1 MPGPRGPLQP
11 GSVGRNIGSMT
22 AHDQPAKEGERYRTF
37 AAFYPFYLTEHV
49 NRTSRRLHVVG
60 TTLVIAALV
69 CGFLVDWRFFVAA
82 PFVGYGFAWVGH
94 FVFEK
99 NRPATFK
106 YPLYSLAG
114 DFRLWFEVVT
124 GKRSF

>member
-1 MPGPRGPLQP
+1 
-11 GSVGRNIGSMT
+11 MT
-22 AHDQPAKEGERYRTF
+22 QTSGERYRSF
-37 AAFYPFYLTEHV
+37 SAFYPFYLTEHV

-60 TTLVIAALV
+60 TTLVLICLALGVLANPRWFIAAPL
-69 CGFLVDWRFFVAA
+69 
-82 PFVGYGFAWVGH
+82 VGYGFAWVGH

-124 GKRSF
+124 GQRRW

>member
-1 MPGPRGPLQP
+1 MWAI
-11 GSVGRNIGSMT
+11 GRT
-22 AHDQPAKEGERYRTF
+22 AYGLARIDRRAEHRPMATHDQTERYRTF

-49 NRTSRRLHVVG
+49 NRVSRRLHVVG

-82 PFVGYGFAWVGH
+82 PLVGYGFAWVGH

-124 GKRSF
+124 GKRPF